1 LTTDIDFTSKRP
13 LGGVGKLLGPT
24 PNTQCRKVMEL
35 VATALPLFAD
45 TALKEG
51 IANENGLNRMLSRFI
66 NNLGN
71 NQGAP
76 YFAQPEPMEDEK
88 LGNSPAPDI
97 GIYLYQ
103 DNIVGDCP
111 KVTVFEGKR
120 LSSHIESKRRR
131 EYVFGHEEN
140 GKHVQ
145 SGGIERFKQS
155 IHGRNFKY
163 AGMIGY
169 VQNGTFETWIGQ
181 VNNWIIELSQQAN
194 DPQWFE
200 KEQLESILIKEQ
212 IAEFSSIVCRQ
223 SDCLHLTHL
232 WVSLNQTQ

>member
-1 LTTDIDFTSKRP
+1 MTTDIDFTSKRP

-24 PNTQCRKVMEL
+24 PNTQFKKVVEL
-35 VATALPLFAD
+35 VAYALPFFAD
-45 TALKEG
+45 DVLKEG
-51 IANENGLNRMLSRFI
+51 IANENGLNRKLSRYI
-66 NNLGN
+66 TNIGNNLGS
-71 NQGAP
+71 P
-76 YFAQPEPMEDEK
+76 YFAQPESMEDKK

-103 DNIVGDCP
+103 DNIAGDSP

-140 GKHVQ
+140 GKLVQ

-169 VQNGTFETWIGQ
+169 VQNGTFENWLEKVNTWIVEQ
-181 VNNWIIELSQQAN
+181 SQRAN
-194 DPQWFE
+194 DPQWLE
-200 KEQLESILIKEQ
+200 EEQLESI
-212 IAEFSSIVCRQ
+212 
-223 SDCLHLTHL
+223 
-232 WVSLNQTQ
+232 NQ